1 MYLKKETEMS
11 ELTTNRETAV
21 NTLLAK
27 AVVIQK
33 ERAMSRSSVERIRTA
48 LLELAMQREFWN
60 ETDYPAPAGDER
72 QNRFLI
78 GQGESGVSLYLNVL
92 CPGKRIPP
100 HNHTTWACIAGVEGV
115 EENTF
120 FDRVDDGSVPGR
132 AEITTRE
139 VVVVGPGTGIAMLG
153 EDIHSVEIKD
163 SQTIRHLHFYGRPLE
178 TLDQRIFFDQ
188 EAGTYQLMEMST
200 KTKTP

>member
-11 ELTTNRETAV
+11 ELTTNRKTAV
-21 NTLLAK
+21 NTLFAK

-153 EDIHSVEIKD
+153 EDIHSVEIKG

-188 EAGTYQLMEMST
+188 EARTYQLMEMST

>member
-11 ELTTNRETAV
+11 ELTTNRKTAV

-27 AVVIQK
+27 AVVLQK

-153 EDIHSVEIKD
+153 EDIHSVEIKG

>member
-11 ELTTNRETAV
+11 ELTTNRKTAV

-139 VVVVGPGTGIAMLG
+139 VVVVGPGAGIAMLG
-153 EDIHSVEIKD
+153 EDIHSVEIKG

-200 KTKTP
+200 NTKTP

>member
-11 ELTTNRETAV
+11 ELTTNRKTAV

-27 AVVIQK
+27 AVVLQK

-153 EDIHSVEIKD
+153 EDIHSVEIKG

-200 KTKTP
+200 NTKTP

>member
-11 ELTTNRETAV
+11 ELTTNRKTAV

-27 AVVIQK
+27 AVVVQK

-100 HNHTTWACIAGVEGV
+100 HNHTTWACIAGVEGM

-153 EDIHSVEIKD
+153 EDIHSVEIKG

>member
-153 EDIHSVEIKD
+153 EDIHSVEIKG

-188 EAGTYQLMEMST
+188 EARTYQLMEMST

>member
-11 ELTTNRETAV
+11 ELTTNRKTAV

-78 GQGESGVSLYLNVL
+78 DQSESGVSLYLNVL

-153 EDIHSVEIKD
+153 EDIHSVEIKG

>member
-27 AVVIQK
+27 AVVLQK

-153 EDIHSVEIKD
+153 EDIHSVEIKG

>member
-1 MYLKKETEMS
+1 MS

-139 VVVVGPGTGIAMLG
+139 VVVVGPGAGIAMLG
-153 EDIHSVEIKD
+153 EDIHSVEIKG

-200 KTKTP
+200 NTKTP

>member
-1 MYLKKETEMS
+1 MS
-11 ELTTNRETAV
+11 ELTTNRKTAV

-153 EDIHSVEIKD
+153 EDIHSVEIKG

-188 EAGTYQLMEMST
+188 EAGTYQLTKMST

>member
-11 ELTTNRETAV
+11 ELTTNRKTAV

-139 VVVVGPGTGIAMLG
+139 VVVVGPRTGIAMLG
-153 EDIHSVEIKD
+153 EDIHSVEIKG

-200 KTKTP
+200 NTKTP

>member
-78 GQGESGVSLYLNVL
+78 GQAESVVSLYLNVL

-153 EDIHSVEIKD
+153 EDIHSVEIKG

>member
-1 MYLKKETEMS
+1 MS
-11 ELTTNRETAV
+11 ELTTNRKTAV
-21 NTLLAK
+21 NTLFAK

-153 EDIHSVEIKD
+153 EDIHSVEIKG

>member
-11 ELTTNRETAV
+11 ELTTNRKTAV

-100 HNHTTWACIAGVEGV
+100 HNHTTWACIAGVEGM

-153 EDIHSVEIKD
+153 EDIHSVEIKG

>member
-27 AVVIQK
+27 AVVLQK

-153 EDIHSVEIKD
+153 EDIHSVEIKG

-188 EAGTYQLMEMST
+188 EAGTYQLMEMSAN
-200 KTKTP
+200 TKTP

>member
-1 MYLKKETEMS
+1 MS

-153 EDIHSVEIKD
+153 EDIHSVEIKG

>member
-1 MYLKKETEMS
+1 MS

-21 NTLLAK
+21 NTLLAE

-139 VVVVGPGTGIAMLG
+139 VVVVGPGAGIAMLG
-153 EDIHSVEIKD
+153 EDIHSVEIKG

>member
-139 VVVVGPGTGIAMLG
+139 VVVVGPGAGIAMLA
-153 EDIHSVEIKD
+153 EDIHSVAIKG

-188 EAGTYQLMEMST
+188 AAGTYQLMEMST

>member
-1 MYLKKETEMS
+1 MS
-11 ELTTNRETAV
+11 ELTTNRKTAV

-153 EDIHSVEIKD
+153 EDIHSVEIKG

-200 KTKTP
+200 NTKTP

>member
-11 ELTTNRETAV
+11 ELTTNRKTAV

-153 EDIHSVEIKD
+153 EDIHSVEIKG

-188 EAGTYQLMEMST
+188 EARTYQLMEMST

>member
-11 ELTTNRETAV
+11 ELTTNRKTAV

-139 VVVVGPGTGIAMLG
+139 VVVVGPGAGIAMLG
-153 EDIHSVEIKD
+153 EDIHSVEIKG

>member
-153 EDIHSVEIKD
+153 EDIHSVEIKG

-200 KTKTP
+200 NTKTP

>member
-1 MYLKKETEMS
+1 MS

-33 ERAMSRSSVERIRTA
+33 ERTMSRSSVERIRTA

-153 EDIHSVEIKD
+153 EDIHSVEIKG

-200 KTKTP
+200 NTKTP

>member
-1 MYLKKETEMS
+1 MS

-139 VVVVGPGTGIAMLG
+139 VVVVGPGAGIAMLG
-153 EDIHSVEIKD
+153 EDIHSVEIKG

>member
-153 EDIHSVEIKD
+153 EDIHSVEIKG

-188 EAGTYQLMEMST
+188 EAGTYQLMEMSANT
-200 KTKTP
+200 KTL

>member
-11 ELTTNRETAV
+11 ELTTNRKTAV

-27 AVVIQK
+27 AFVIQK

-153 EDIHSVEIKD
+153 EDIHSVEIKG

>member
-27 AVVIQK
+27 AVVLQK

-139 VVVVGPGTGIAMLG
+139 VVVVGPGAGIAMLG
-153 EDIHSVEIKD
+153 EDIHSVEIKG

>member
-11 ELTTNRETAV
+11 ELTTNRKTAV

-27 AVVIQK
+27 AVVLQK

-139 VVVVGPGTGIAMLG
+139 VVVVGPGAGIAMLG
-153 EDIHSVEIKD
+153 EDIHSVEIKG

>member
-1 MYLKKETEMS
+1 MS
-11 ELTTNRETAV
+11 ELTTNRKTAV

-27 AVVIQK
+27 AVVLQK

-153 EDIHSVEIKD
+153 EDIHSVEIKG

>member
-1 MYLKKETEMS
+1 MS
-11 ELTTNRETAV
+11 ELTTNRKTAV

-139 VVVVGPGTGIAMLG
+139 VVVVGPGAGIAMLG
-153 EDIHSVEIKD
+153 EDIHSVEIKG

>member
-139 VVVVGPGTGIAMLG
+139 VVVVGPGAGIAMLG
-153 EDIHSVEIKD
+153 EDIHSVEIKG

>member
-11 ELTTNRETAV
+11 ELTTNRKTAV

-139 VVVVGPGTGIAMLG
+139 VVVVGPGAGIAILG
-153 EDIHSVEIKD
+153 EDIHSVEIKG

>member
-11 ELTTNRETAV
+11 ELTTNRKTAV

-139 VVVVGPGTGIAMLG
+139 VVVVGPGAGIAMLG
-153 EDIHSVEIKD
+153 EDIHSVEIKG

-188 EAGTYQLMEMST
+188 EAGTYQLMEMSAN
-200 KTKTP
+200 TKTP

>member
-1 MYLKKETEMS
+1 MS
-11 ELTTNRETAV
+11 ELTTNRKTAV

-139 VVVVGPGTGIAMLG
+139 VVVVGLGTGIAMLG
-153 EDIHSVEIKD
+153 EDIHSVEIKG

>member
-153 EDIHSVEIKD
+153 EDIHSVEIKG

-188 EAGTYQLMEMST
+188 EAGTYQLMEMIT

>member
-1 MYLKKETEMS
+1 MS
-11 ELTTNRETAV
+11 ELTTNRKTAV

-27 AVVIQK
+27 AVVLQK

-153 EDIHSVEIKD
+153 EDIHSVEIKG

-188 EAGTYQLMEMST
+188 EAGTYQLMEMSAN
-200 KTKTP
+200 TKTP